1 MTLPEARVSTGHGV
15 HDQQAEGLTP
25 FLASLGRYLPP
36 NQVDF
41 FEKAYLFSE
50 EAHAGQKRLSGE
62 AYINHPLQVALI
74 LAELHVDAKTLAAAV
89 LHDVIEDTPVTRAE
103 LEVRFG
109 SDVAHLVDGV
119 SKLTQI
125 SFPTHAEAQAENFR
139 KMLLAMVDDIRVI
152 LIKLADR
159 LHNMRTLGSM
169 PDAKRRLIA
178 AETLEIYAPIAH
190 RLGMNAWRLE
200 LEDLGFINLY
210 PRRYRVLSARLRE
223 RRRHRKELIRR
234 TETALKR
241 AFEQENIE
249 VVLTGRE
256 KHLYSIYYKMKHKGL
271 TWNEVWDRYGFR
283 IIVDREDTA
292 YRALGVVHHLYS
304 PLPGKFKDY
313 IAIPKVNGYQSLH
326 TVVIGP
332 EGVPIEIQIRT
343 RIMDQIAEAGIA
355 AHWLYKTGEEAARST
370 EFRAREWIRD
380 LVEIQDRTG
389 SSVEFMEN
397 VKVDL
402 FPDEVYVF
410 TPRGEIRRLPR
421 GSTPVDFAY
430 AVHTDLG
437 NSCVAAKID
446 RQLVPLR
453 TILQSGQLVEILT
466 ARGARP
472 NPAWLNFV
480 VTAKARTNIRQF
492 LKNLERAE
500 ARRLGEQLVNQI
512 LAKAHTSLHRMDS
525 QRLENLAQ
533 SFKLED
539 VETLLVQIGLGER
552 PAMLVAHAV
561 LQSPT
566 IEVTPSLTTP
576 IVIRGTEGVVMTF
589 ARCCYPIPG
598 DEIAGFLSV
607 GRGMVI
613 HRNDCP
619 NLLEH
624 HKSADKWVELEWE
637 PGLNRDFSVAFRVD
651 VTNERGALAQIAAEI
666 AECGSNI
673 EQVAVTER
681 DGLIATL
688 NFTCTVRDRKHL
700 AALFRHLHRV
710 TVVSRISRV
719 RT

>member
-1 MTLPEARVSTGHGV
+1 
-15 HDQQAEGLTP
+15 
-25 FLASLGRYLPP
+25 
-36 NQVDF
+36 
-41 FEKAYLFSE
+41 
-50 EAHAGQKRLSGE
+50 
-62 AYINHPLQVALI
+62 
-74 LAELHVDAKTLAAAV
+74 
-89 LHDVIEDTPVTRAE
+89 
-103 LEVRFG
+103 
-109 SDVAHLVDGV
+109 
-119 SKLTQI
+119 
-125 SFPTHAEAQAENFR
+125 
-139 KMLLAMVDDIRVI
+139 
-152 LIKLADR
+152 
-159 LHNMRTLGSM
+159 
-169 PDAKRRLIA
+169 
-178 AETLEIYAPIAH
+178 
-190 RLGMNAWRLE
+190 
-200 LEDLGFINLY
+200 
-210 PRRYRVLSARLRE
+210 
-223 RRRHRKELIRR
+223 
-234 TETALKR
+234 
-241 AFEQENIE
+241 
-249 VVLTGRE
+249 
-256 KHLYSIYYKMKHKGL
+256 
-271 TWNEVWDRYGFR
+271 
-283 IIVDREDTA
+283 
-292 YRALGVVHHLYS
+292 
-304 PLPGKFKDY
+304 
-313 IAIPKVNGYQSLH
+313 
-326 TVVIGP
+326 
-332 EGVPIEIQIRT
+332 
-343 RIMDQIAEAGIA
+343 MDQVAEAGIA

-389 SSVEFMEN
+389 SSIEFMEN

-492 LKNLERAE
+492 LKNLERTE
-500 ARRLGEQLVNQI
+500 AKRLGEQLVNQI
-512 LAKAHTSLHRMDS
+512 LAKAHTSLHRVDS
-525 QRLENLAQ
+525 QHLENLAH
-533 SFKLED
+533 SFKLEN
-539 VETLLVQIGLGER
+539 VETLLVQVGLGER
-552 PAMLVAHAV
+552 PAMLVANAV
-561 LQSPT
+561 LQSPPA
-566 IEVTPSLTTP
+566 EVAPSLTTP
-576 IVIRGTEGVVMTF
+576 IVIRGTEGIVVTF

-598 DEIAGFLSV
+598 DEIAGFLSI

-624 HKSADKWVELEWE
+624 RKSADKWVELEWE
-637 PGLNRDFSVAFRVD
+637 PGINRDFSVAFRVD
-651 VTNERGALAQIAAEI
+651 VTNERGALAQIAAQI

-688 NFTCTVRDRKHL
+688 NFTCTARDRKHL
-700 AALFRHLHRV
+700 AALFRHLRRV